1 MIERIKQS
9 VNIFDLVNRLGLEIN
24 KAGFIKSVFKEEK
37 TASLKLYRET
47 NSFYCF
53 ATNNGGDVVDFY
65 KAYCKVDTATAVK
78 ELSEMFGLASAPNGA
93 CASSKSFLS
102 AKGGFALPK
111 ATKTPRGESGAVLRA
126 NKRKEIIASLLNSER
141 EIFDERAGI
150 YEFDGGLQ
158 RDEAE
163 DLAYQYILNY
173 RREVQRKIYNELYKF
188 SNRNGINEQAFEY
201 LTGNKRG
208 LTPETVNKFKIFTI
222 SEAKKT
228 VEFLKDTFDKDEL
241 TISGL
246 FSNKYFIFWNHRIV
260 IPYIEKGEIVYLRGR
275 YFDERGKSKPERWGK
290 YISLNNFSKTL
301 SPKRF
306 YNIDL
311 LNSLNPN
318 ANLFICEG
326 EFDAMVAMQYG
337 NNAVGIAGVSNFPF
351 NQIELL
357 KPFTIY
363 LALDND
369 EAGKRAAA
377 ELTEGLKR
385 AGISLS
391 ILKLKKHKDITELL
405 TEAEK

>member
-9 VNIFDLVNRLGLEIN
+9 VNIFDLISRLGIEATKN
-24 KAGFIKSVFKEEK
+24 GFIKSIFKDEK

-65 KAYCKVDTATAVK
+65 KAYCKVDASIAVK
-78 ELSEMFGLASAPNGA
+78 ELSEMFGITSAPNGA
-93 CASSKSFLS
+93 SAS
-102 AKGGFALPK
+102 PK
-111 ATKTPRGESGAVLRA
+111 VTKTPRGESGAVLWA
-126 NKRKEIIASLLNSER
+126 NKRKEKIASLLNSER
-141 EIFDERAGI
+141 AMFDERAAI
-150 YEFDGGLQ
+150 YEFDGGLK

-163 DLAYQYILNY
+163 DLAYEYILEY
-173 RREVQRKIYNELYKF
+173 RREIQKKIYAELYKF
-188 SNRNGINEQAFEY
+188 SNRTGINEKAFEY

-208 LTPETVNKFKIFTI
+208 LTPETINKFKIFTI